1 MEKAARDR
9 DGESPVAIQRVKP
22 NPRPSLRIMD
32 VSANIEFE
40 KPRHPREGRKP
51 RGANALHRKGHDP
64 KVSRSSKGIDVE
76 PTRQAGL
83 HSRRI
88 DFPVRKQQLIPSLAA
103 DERSV
108 RALSLF
114 SSLRPGRGQHE
125 L

>member
-1 MEKAARDR
+1 
-9 DGESPVAIQRVKP
+9 
-22 NPRPSLRIMD
+22 MD
-32 VSANIEFE
+32 VSANVEFE

-51 RGANALHRKGHDP
+51 RGANALHSKGHDP

-76 PTRQAGL
+76 PTRQGGL

-103 DERSV
+103 YERSV
-108 RALSLF
+108 RALGLF
-114 SSLRPGRGQHE
+114 SSLRLGRGQHE